1 MYLHY
6 DLFIILFEMTQVT
19 ASEIIYGAL
28 LSKRRLV
35 NTGLTIIYSDDWL
48 CLIVDFILF
57 CVS

>member
-1 MYLHY
+1 
-6 DLFIILFEMTQVT
+6 MTQAT
-19 ASEIIYGAL
+19 ASEIIYGGL